1 MFRDGTKKW
10 PMKVF
15 IFGTNQ
21 SLENNGLS
29 FSSCRNLDNNAV
41 PISTI
46 LRIGIFLFEGR
57 DIHFHNRNK
66 VGFFVHLICSKYNP
80 PT

>member
-1 MFRDGTKKW
+1 MDGI
-10 PMKVF
+10 VAESGNIGGGF
-15 IFGTNQ
+15 
-21 SLENNGLS
+21 S
-29 FSSCRNLDNNAV
+29 FSYCVNQDNNAV

-66 VGFFVHLICSKYNP
+66 VGFFVHLICSKYKP